1 MGDPQNFQTFILRHL
16 VLKELVGTELTLAMI
31 LHSSHGPKS
40 QPAILKLIQHAVL
53 NKLIQV
59 TQLTQ
64 VTSKHVTQ
72 QLTQL
77 AQKLHQHFE
86 VKVLDLY

>member
-1 MGDPQNFQTFILRHL
+1 MGDPQNFQTFIVRHL

-31 LHSSHGPKS
+31 LPSSHGPKS
-40 QPAILKLIQHAVL
+40 QHAILKLIHHAVL

-64 VTSKHVTQ
+64 VTLQNVT
-72 QLTQL
+72 
-77 AQKLHQHFE
+77 H
-86 VKVLDLY
+86 